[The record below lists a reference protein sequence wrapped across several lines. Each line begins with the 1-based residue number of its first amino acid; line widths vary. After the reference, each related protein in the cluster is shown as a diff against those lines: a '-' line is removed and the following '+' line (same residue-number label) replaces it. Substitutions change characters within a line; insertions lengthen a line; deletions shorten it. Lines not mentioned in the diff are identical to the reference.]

1 MTLYDKI
8 MKIYPQLTPQDFS
21 PGTGTISLRNDSDSK
36 EDYIEKWENE
46 TYPKPTDEQ
55 LAAITSQ

>member
-8 MKIYPQLTPQDFS
+8 IKIYPQLTPLDFL
-21 PGTGTISLRNDSDSK
+21 PGTGKISLRNDAD
-36 EDYIEKWENE
+36 ERGDYIEKWENQ

-55 LAAITSQ
+55 LAAITE